1 MYLWRFI
8 FSKIKKNERKERKE
22 RNVAE
27 IKHSSI
33 LVVSKDVRAL
43 QIYTCI
49 HTSVNNH
56 GAIETARVSNL
67 QRIQFLF
74 NDLSAVFL
82 FNYSPHE

>member
-1 MYLWRFI
+1 MEIYF
-8 FSKIKKNERKERKE
+8 FKNKKNERKERKE
-22 RNVAE
+22 RNEE